1 MDPTV
6 VALVW
11 GSATGLVIAFVL
23 AKLHSLVRHLV
34 WRRDDSIST
43 DDGSVRSNPLASSPP
58 PPLPSSP
65 SRVASPLTPTKSV
78 WEEAAEAP
86 GAAADSPEEHY
97 VSVRSLR
104 ATREEADSPDVQPP
118 PPTRSLRTSPTPLH
132 LAEVM
137 VPSTTL
143 SILIKDREER
153 SAYDSASNS

>member
-23 AKLHSLVRHLV
+23 AKLHSLVRRLV
-34 WRRDDSIST
+34 WGRDESIST
-43 DDGSVRSNPLASSPP
+43 TDGSVRSNPLPSSPP

-65 SRVASPLTPTKSV
+65 SPPTPAKSV

-86 GAAADSPEEHY
+86 GAAADSPDEPY

-104 ATREEADSPDVQPP
+104 ATREEAAESPDVQPP
-118 PPTRSLRTSPTPLH
+118 LPIRSLRTSPTPLH

-153 SAYDSASNS
+153 SACDSASNN